1 MSASSFAQVVFLA
14 IIDTLIR
21 HAHFAFRHIRNEH
34 DREDFI
40 QEVLCVAWKW
50 TLRMLENNKDP
61 REFPTA
67 LAEYASKH
75 VKAGRRFVGGKLGL
89 KDALSRIAQ
98 ARHSFTA
105 QPLPSSTAATHEEL
119 YGAVDGQRKHDL
131 FEEIL
136 QEHDRSPV
144 PDQAAFRI
152 DFPEFLATLSDR
164 NRRIAEDMM
173 LGKTTLELASS
184 HRVTP
189 GRVSQLRRELH
200 SEWHAFTDEVV

>member
-1 MSASSFAQVVFLA
+1 MSASLFEHVVFLA
-14 IIDTLIR
+14 ILEPLLR
-21 HAHFAFRHIRNEH
+21 HAQFAFRHIRNEH

-40 QEVLCVAWKW
+40 QEVLCIAWNW

-67 LAEYASKH
+67 VAEFASKH

-89 KDALSRIAQ
+89 KDVLSRFAQ

-105 QPLPSSTAATHEEL
+105 QSLPSSTATTHESRF
-119 YGAVDGQRKHDL
+119 GTVDGQRTQDL

-144 PDQAAFRI
+144 PEQAAFRI
-152 DFPEFLATLSDR
+152 DFPAFLATLSDR

-173 LGKTTLELASS
+173 LGETTLELSS
-184 HRVTP
+184 RHRVTP
-189 GRVSQLRRELH
+189 GRVSQLRREFH
-200 SEWHAFTDEVV
+200 AEWHAFTDELV